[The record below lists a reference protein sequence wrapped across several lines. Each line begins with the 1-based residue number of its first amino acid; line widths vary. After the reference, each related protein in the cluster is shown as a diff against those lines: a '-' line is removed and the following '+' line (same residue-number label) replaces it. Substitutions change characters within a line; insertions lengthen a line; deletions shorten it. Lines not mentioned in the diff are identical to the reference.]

1 MRIGILLVAYQ
12 CEQYI
17 NSVLAPWSILK
28 CGLTD
33 DLGIQVQ
40 KPAENLEI
48 VIVAVSAQ
56 FKGFGDDKVYDNEN
70 TSVILNAHK
79 RSGAIDEYIEIKD
92 KQIWDFES
100 RVAGWN
106 YLKNKGCDLIWQ
118 LDGDEIYREREILK
132 AIAWIKENRWV
143 DYYRVRFKNFIGNRK
158 DNSYVDTFCPT
169 RIIWTNK
176 NGGIKN
182 FYWDNDVEYMN
193 GSKTPD
199 VSHSIIPKP
208 VLFPNHH
215 SWDYSEIDG
224 PQRVIDKIQFQKKT
238 LGVCSYKFEDNKLQF
253 DDSFYLKYN
262 VTKPI
267 IYYS

>member
-79 RSGAIDEYIEIKD
+79 RSGAIDEYIEI
-92 KQIWDFES
+92 
-100 RVAGWN
+100 
-106 YLKNKGCDLIWQ
+106 
-118 LDGDEIYREREILK
+118 
-132 AIAWIKENRWV
+132 
-143 DYYRVRFKNFIGNRK
+143 
-158 DNSYVDTFCPT
+158 
-169 RIIWTNK
+169 
-176 NGGIKN
+176 
-182 FYWDNDVEYMN
+182 
-193 GSKTPD
+193 
-199 VSHSIIPKP
+199 
-208 VLFPNHH
+208 
-215 SWDYSEIDG
+215 
-224 PQRVIDKIQFQKKT
+224 
-238 LGVCSYKFEDNKLQF
+238 
-253 DDSFYLKYN
+253 
-262 VTKPI
+262 
-267 IYYS
+267 